1 VVSMAYASKYYDPIK
16 AHEYYMKTRELK
28 GYEDRY
34 GGHRYEGTSA
44 ASSGVRPDDNS
55 PKAKQFRQKQ
65 EVQKHNLDIKS
76 QIQSLRDQLSNMS
89 SEERAENREAIHD
102 QIQALR
108 QQTKG
113 GSTAGFNQKGQEAA
127 AYIKDQMTK
136 ERDGIIKKTNQ
147 TVDKEMLG
155 DVKRLAAD
163 VKAMRESG
171 HGFSHKEFG
180 ARIKTMLGKAKK
192 TKIKAKRNITNDYKQ
207 KYKDEIDKLRGDNS
221 MFSYYDKKKK
231 RNNL

>member
-1 VVSMAYASKYYDPIK
+1 MAYASKYYNPIK

-34 GGHRYEGTSA
+34 GGHRYDGTSA

-163 VKAMRESG
+163 IKAMRESG
-171 HGFSHKEFG
+171 RGFSHKEFG

-192 TKIKAKRNITNDYKQ
+192 TKIKAKRNITNGYKQ
-207 KYKDEIDKLRGDNS
+207 KYKDEIDKLRSDNS